1 MSVNES
7 ITKILA
13 IVSELQSDHKKLF
26 HQQMINSEDNKK
38 FLHQQKINSEVI
50 ETTYQITEDVCK
62 KFDLVLNVG
71 IKKPTVSTI
80 KTEESKE
87 ANLDTK
93 PKKKTRVEK
102 SSKGGTEIIKNI
114 LTYFKV
120 RYNENMNIFDSILE
134 ENQAKSIFEENAKS
148 INAKKNDVEKQKERT
163 NLLYKNLSDSQKK
176 KVREM
181 MTEENES
188 AVINNDDDIETEN

>member
-7 ITKILA
+7 IAKILE
-13 IVSELQSDHKKLF
+13 IVSELRSDNKKLF
-26 HQQMINSEDNKK
+26 
-38 FLHQQKINSEVI
+38 HQQKINSEVI

-62 KFDLVLNVG
+62 KFDLLLNVG
-71 IKKPTVSTI
+71 IKKPTVSNIKTI

-87 ANLDTK
+87 SNLDTK

-102 SSKGGTEIIKNI
+102 SSKGGPEIIKNI

-120 RYNENMNIFDSILE
+120 RYNENIHIFDSILE

-148 INAKKNDVEKQKERT
+148 INAKKTEVEKQKERT